1 MAHYDVHYSCG
12 HTADIQLFG
21 PNRERQ
27 RRLEWLESQGLC
39 PDCFRD
45 KKAKDNAAQN
55 AAAESWSAQ
64 EGLPVLDGSQKQCAW
79 AETIR
84 QKALTRL
91 CDVLHGMADDFPAGS
106 EGRAFCAQV
115 RPGTL
120 EQCGIFADW
129 IQEEGQSVLDIED
142 VVSAFLEF
150 TWVGKFIALT
160 DQEAHT
166 RSFIPTALRAM
177 SWVAA
182 QKDARW
188 WIDNRQEDVVMLV
201 RQQVEEPQR
210 LSQQEAERKAQQAAA
225 QAKLHA
231 EQERQRQLWEKK
243 DAIKR
248 QLLAFLMPVTA
259 TPFWQVSW
267 QPDVRVSGGTIYGPF
282 DTEAEAQEKARQLR
296 QEGDPHSRATVRLK
310 GPERLASEFR
320 VWHGP
325 TGEQRIFIGDGYGSK
340 DAVTYYHTGN
350 HRYRPGAM
358 VLSAAAQKVLAGR
371 EDDLRTF
378 LAKVCQDWQ
387 ALTLQ
392 LTPHEEQA

>member
-39 PDCFRD
+39 PGCFRD
-45 KKAKDNAAQN
+45 KKARENAEQN

-64 EGLPVLDGSQKQCAW
+64 EGLPVLDGTQKQCAW

-91 CDVLHGMADDFPAGS
+91 CDLLQRMAEDFPAGS

-129 IQEEGQSVLDIED
+129 IQEEGQTFLDNQD

-160 DQEAHT
+160 DQKAHT
-166 RSFIPTALRAM
+166 KSLIPDTLRAM

-188 WIDNRQEDVVMLV
+188 WIDNRQEDVVLLV
-201 RQQVEEPQR
+201 RQRVEEPQR

-225 QAKLHA
+225 QAKLQA
-231 EQERQRQLWEKK
+231 EKERQQKLWEKK
-243 DAIKR
+243 DAIR
-248 QLLAFLMPVTA
+248 QQILAFL
-259 TPFWQVSW
+259 TPNHSASSWQVSW
-267 QPDVRVSGGTIYGPF
+267 QGDVRCSGATLYGPF
-282 DTEAEAQEKARQLR
+282 DTEAEAQEKALEL
-296 QEGDPHSRATVRLK
+296 QEQGGPHSRATVRPK

-320 VWHGP
+320 VWNSH
-325 TGEQRIFIGDGYGSK
+325 TGEQRIFIGDGYGGQ

-350 HRYRPGAM
+350 YRQRPGTM
-358 VLSAAAQKVLAGR
+358 LLSAAARKVLAGR
-371 EDDLRTF
+371 EDDLRAF
-378 LAKVCQDWQ
+378 LDKVCQEWQ

-392 LTPHEEQA
+392 LHPEQQS